1 MITLFVFTLVWG
13 LGGGTGETIRNF
25 TEQQMA
31 IAILI
36 MVASDLNIICNALKK

>member
-1 MITLFVFTLVWG
+1 MITQIVFAFAWWL
-13 LGGGTGETIRNF
+13 LGETAETVRNF